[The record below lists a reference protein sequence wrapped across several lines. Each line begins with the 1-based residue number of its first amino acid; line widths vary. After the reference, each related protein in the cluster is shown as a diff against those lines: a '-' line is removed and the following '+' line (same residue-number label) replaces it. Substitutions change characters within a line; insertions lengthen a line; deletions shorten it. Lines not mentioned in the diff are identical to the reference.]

1 MLQNAFHIAHYSKCD
16 INEKAGVLFEEEIKQ
31 KIIGHLIHFCK

>member
-1 MLQNAFHIAHYSKCD
+1 LQNSFHIALQSKCD

-31 KIIGHLIHFCK
+31 KIISHEIHFCK